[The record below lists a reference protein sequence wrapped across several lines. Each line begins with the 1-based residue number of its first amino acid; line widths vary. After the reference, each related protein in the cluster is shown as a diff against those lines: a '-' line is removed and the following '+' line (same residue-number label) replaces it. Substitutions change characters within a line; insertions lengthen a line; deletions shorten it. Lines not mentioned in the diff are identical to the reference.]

1 MVESQTEYKKRC
13 FRRRSASITT
23 TPFLKVLT
31 PLTTTTKMSQPLV
44 FITGATGFVGAH
56 VASQALGA
64 GYKLRISVRK
74 EAQIDAL
81 RALFSQHADQLDFVV
96 IPDLSSPDAF
106 DSALL
111 DVTYVFHLASPLPGG
126 GGSDFEKDY
135 LQPAVK
141 GTTTLL
147 DAAQNFPT
155 IKRVIVTSS
164 AIALIPMGALFSA
177 EPIVSKGMISHLSLS
192 PKFSTNTHTEG
203 INRSLEVDPKMT
215 FPEEPNANAGLKYQA
230 SKILA
235 HRATLDWAAAHN
247 PSFNVISL
255 HPSFVF
261 GRSLTDPRS
270 VSSNDYLWYSL
281 TSPQPF
287 VPLAPVDVRD
297 VAEAHVKALSADVGA
312 ATGEVAEFLLN
323 ASEREG
329 WSWDAV
335 AQFAKEKF
343 PSVEVL
349 LEGPY
354 GVTPQFETERAETL
368 LGMKWRGMQ
377 DTVGSYLEQKVEL
390 DGKA

>member
-1 MVESQTEYKKRC
+1 
-13 FRRRSASITT
+13 
-23 TPFLKVLT
+23 
-31 PLTTTTKMSQPLV
+31 MSQSLI
-44 FITGATGFVGAH
+44 FITGATGFIGAH
-56 VASQALGA
+56 VASQALSA
-64 GYKLRISVRK
+64 GYRLRISIRK

-81 RALFSQHADQLDFVV
+81 RTLYSKYADQLDFVV

-106 DSALL
+106 ASALQ

-164 AIALIPMGALFSA
+164 AIALIPMGALFST
-177 EPIVSKGMISHLSLS
+177 EPIVSKGMVFPLSLS
-192 PKFSTNTHTEG
+192 LKTSTNTHTEG
-203 INRSLEVDPKMT
+203 INRSLAVDPKMS
-215 FPEEPNANAGLKYQA
+215 FPEEPMANAGLKYQA

-270 VSSNDYLWYSL
+270 VSSNDYLWHSL
-281 TSPQPF
+281 TSPQP
-287 VPLAPVDVRD
+287 VIPLAPVDVQD
-297 VAEAHVKALSADVGA
+297 VAEAHVKALSADVGP
-312 ATGEVAEFLLN
+312 TGEVAEFLLN

-335 AQFAKEKF
+335 ARFAKEKF

-354 GVTPQFETERAETL
+354 GVTPQFETARAETL
-368 LGMKWRGMQ
+368 LGMKWRDMQ
-377 DTVGSYLEQKVEL
+377 DTVGSYLEQIVEL
-390 DGKA
+390 KGKA